1 MSFFEE
7 IGAFFA
13 WLIQN
18 QTFIQIFGFMGTAC
32 VLLGMQCKSY
42 NKLLLTKFSNSL
54 VSGLQYLMLGRY
66 TGTATNL
73 TACGTNVVYWLLIR
87 KGKKTFPFQV
97 AFGILF
103 VIIVLLSWDGWISI
117 FVLLAKVISTV
128 SLGINN
134 TKIIRILNLFS
145 TPCWLMYNIFVG
157 SIAGMCSDILMI
169 TSIIIGIIR
178 VDIIG
183 ARREK
188 ALAAAA
194 HVSEELEEQKER
206 EV

>member
-1 MSFFEE
+1 MSFFEQ
-7 IGAFFA
+7 IGAFFG
-13 WLIQN
+13 WLVQN
-18 QTFIQIFGFMGTAC
+18 QTFIQVFGFMGTAC

-42 NKLLLTKFSNSL
+42 NKLLFTKFSNSL

-66 TGTATNL
+66 TGMATNL
-73 TACGTNVVYWLLIR
+73 TACGTNIVYWLLVR
-87 KGKKTFPFQV
+87 RGKKTLPFQI
-97 AFGILF
+97 AFGFLF
-103 VIIVLLSWDGWISI
+103 VIIVLLSWDGWISV

-134 TKIIRILNLFS
+134 TKVIRILNLFS

-157 SIAGMCSDILMI
+157 SIAGMCSDVLMI

-188 ALAAAA
+188 ALAVAAVA
-194 HVSEELEEQKER
+194 SQEEGKET

>member
-1 MSFFEE
+1 MNFLAE
-7 IGAFFA
+7 IGAFFG
-13 WLIQN
+13 WLVQN

-32 VLLGMQCKSY
+32 VLIGMQCKSY
-42 NKLLLTKFSNSL
+42 NKLLFTKFFNSL
-54 VSGLQYLMLGRY
+54 VSGLQYLMFGRY
-66 TGTATNL
+66 TGMATNL
-73 TACGTNVVYWLLIR
+73 TACGTNVVYWLLVR

-103 VIIVLLSWDGWISI
+103 VGIVLLSWDGWISI

-134 TKIIRILNLFS
+134 TKVIRILNLFS

-157 SIAGMCSDILMI
+157 SIAGMCSDLLMI
-169 TSIIIGIIR
+169 TSIIIGLIR

-194 HVSEELEEQKER
+194 AASADEKEA

>member
-1 MSFFEE
+1 MREFYPILILGAIIGTLSLLFIVAYATMKNKKEAIGFDRNMKDSE
-7 IGAFFA
+7 I
-13 WLIQN
+13 
-18 QTFIQIFGFMGTAC
+18 
-32 VLLGMQCKSY
+32 VRR
-42 NKLLLTKFSNSL
+42 LLTYAKPHWKSF
-54 VSGLQYLMLGRY
+54 
-66 TGTATNL
+66 
-73 TACGTNVVYWLLIR
+73 
-87 KGKKTFPFQV
+87 
-97 AFGILF
+97 LF
-103 VIIVLLSWDGWISI
+103 VGIVLLSWDGWISI

-157 SIAGMCSDILMI
+157 SIAGMCSDVLMI

-194 HVSEELEEQKER
+194 LASQEIEEQKET